1 MKSDIT
7 KIEAAE
13 ARQWMRQGE
22 RRQIILRRLQQ
33 PMTAK
38 QLAALTGIRPDCCS
52 YVLWELSIYAV
63 VHCLNIDSRKSRLYW
78 LTELG
83 KACRHRL
90 AEHQGLSL
98 VTHEL
103 PNIDWNLYGWVC
115 FTHRAAVIK
124 ALHSPMQPVRI
135 VKTARFKDP
144 HIRMSANNVRDV
156 IKRFLQKGIV
166 QKVPGP
172 RKRSHPRYSLTTT
185 GLKLQEL
192 LFRAEEKP
200 T

>member
-1 MKSDIT
+1 MRFS
-7 KIEAAE
+7 EAYH
-13 ARQWMRQGE
+13 WFIQGE
-22 RRQIILRRLQQ
+22 RRQQILLKMKQ

-38 QLAALTGIRPDCCS
+38 QLSFQTGLELDSCS

-63 VHCLNIDSRKSRLYW
+63 VCCLNKDSRKSRLYW

-124 ALHSPMQPVRI
+124 ALHIPMQPVRI

-144 HIRMSANNVRDV
+144 YIRMSANNVRDV
-156 IKRFLQKGIV
+156 ITLFLQKGIV